1 MGMKSK
7 AKGLGSVG
15 FNMTPMIDC
24 VFQLLIFLMVTRH
37 FYELRTVQVQ
47 LPPASKAESMMSE
60 LPKFEQVVINIVSP
74 LDSVDPEDQRTKT
87 TKVIID
93 GNTIVASK
101 EGGDIPNWEPLVN
114 YLKTRVADAKKGSGK
129 PVNVILRASQN
140 VPYETIGSV
149 MLSTTLA
156 NIGYWW
162 IQTWRAVSP
171 RDDDKLKF
179 LGVPVS
185 EGN

>member
-37 FYELRTVQVQ
+37 FYELRTVEVQ
-47 LPPASKAESMMSE
+47 LPPASKAESMME
-60 LPKFEQVVINIVSP
+60 QLPKYTQVVINIVAP
-74 LDSVDPEDQRTKT
+74 KDTGDKT

-93 GNTIVASK
+93 GTTVVESK
-101 EGGDIPNWEPLVN
+101 EGGDVPNWEPLIK
-114 YLKTRVADAKKGSGK
+114 YLKTRVADAKRLTPDK
-129 PVNVILRASQN
+129 PVNVILRASEN

-162 IQTWRAVSP
+162 IQTWRAIP
-171 RDDDKLKF
+171 GRDDKKLEW
-179 LGVPVS
+179 LGVPAQGQG